1 MSNFELIMNQTD
13 IFEDNETLKEI
24 ITKCYFTTKTEYE
37 MNKTANTSTDQLKYC
52 KSLML
57 CLKMYCCIFK
67 NNYEGYSKYKKKYTD
82 FENEKINDMLFNETL
97 DENSILIFRDD
108 VNQTTTRITGH
119 SEQVRIYAENVK
131 DTIDNVE
138 LFSKLLFGKI

>member
-1 MSNFELIMNQTD
+1 MSNFELMMNRTD

-24 ITKCYFTTKTEYE
+24 ITKCYNTTKTEYE
-37 MNKTANTSTDQLKYC
+37 MNKTANSSPDQLKYC

-67 NNYEGYSKYKKKYTD
+67 NDYNGYSKYKNKYKD
-82 FENEKINDMLFNETL
+82 FENEMMNDMLFNETP

-108 VNQTTTRITGH
+108 ILKTTKRITGQ
-119 SEQVRIYAENVK
+119 SEKVRLYAENVK

-138 LFSKLLFGKI
+138 LFSKLIFGKV